1 MAPASSGNDSAPS
14 PDGDWLTDRAV
25 ESGLDFVH
33 YNGAAGHFYYP
44 EILGP
49 GVALFDYD
57 NDGDLDVYVAQGRSL
72 GPGDAPPPP
81 ARALPLRGR
90 LYRNDLRVNPDG
102 TRTLRFTD
110 VTEQGGI
117 NATGYG
123 LGVAVGDV
131 DRLGFARLKTAGRT
145 SA

>member
-1 MAPASSGNDSAPS
+1 MATWTS
-14 PDGDWLTDRAV
+14 
-25 ESGLDFVH
+25 
-33 YNGAAGHFYYP
+33 
-44 EILGP
+44 
-49 GVALFDYD
+49 
-57 NDGDLDVYVAQGRSL
+57 AQGRSL

-90 LYRNDLRVNPDG
+90 LYRNDLWVNPDG